1 MRFSTAMPRMTS
13 WSKVSPPFCWRV
25 TPAVLRSTSYTPAA
39 PCSSI
44 TSRVTVLTVAG
55 TSIRLAPRKV
65 PASTVLGTKPLVR
78 DASTLTVASSPAA
91 LSVRVGVVW
100 ACTAANGTAASA
112 RPKYKLLMGSSLSAE
127 FSADRRSARATVQR

>member
-25 TPAVLRSTSYTPAA
+25 TPAVLRSTSYTPVA

-55 TSIRLAPRKV
+55 TSITDAPRNV
-65 PASTVLGTKPLVR
+65 PASTVSARKPLAR
-78 DASTLTVASSPAA
+78 EASTLTVLSSPVSAA
-91 LSVRVGVVW
+91 ATDC
-100 ACTAANGTAASA
+100 ACAACTAASA
-112 RPKYKLLMGSSLSAE
+112 RLTQTLFIQIPWMFLA
-127 FSADRRSARATVQR
+127 ARLPAAW